1 MKHTLALF
9 GLAGLV
15 TLLFSSSVFGQKG
28 DEAKET
34 PKTRHIKMTKIENGK
49 KMELDTVVT
58 GNEVFVW
65 KDDTIGGDELGKHF
79 GPSGFDKMKHIKVVV
94 DGDENNEKVMI
105 YHIKKGKSGKPVIL
119 HMESGD
125 DDDDEMTN
133 EQVGDSVQKRIV
145 IRKRTKDGNEDQM
158 ICLDGPDMKHFP
170 PMPPMPH
177 MGMKGQ
183 HTGRI
188 IDLNDP
194 NIISYRK
201 KSMRGDREKIEI
213 IRKKS
218 EGPENMNFNFSF
230 DDNSEAPVPTEAPE
244 FIREFN
250 DDNQRTKI
258 IEKDVKVDG
267 KDVKEIKVEV
277 ESKENK

>member
-15 TLLFSSSVFGQKG
+15 TLLFPSLGFGQKG

-65 KDDTIGGDELGKHF
+65 KDDTIGGNEFGKQIS
-79 GPSGFDKMKHIKVVV
+79 PSGFDKMKHIKVVV

-125 DDDDEMTN
+125 DDDEMTN
-133 EQVGDSVQKRIV
+133 EQVGDSVQKRII

-230 DDNSEAPVPTEAPE
+230 DDNSEAPVPPEAPE

-267 KDVKEIKVEV
+267 KDGKEIKVEV